1 MRGEELDG
9 LTVEDLQR
17 LEKNLESGLS
27 RVVDRKV
34 TISVLT
40 LEKAL
45 QYLVSFLTFSCRA
58 CKNCF
63 SLNYISFFLFH
74 WCSICYYLLSSKLEF
89 QVCAQVNLVF

>member
-45 QYLVSFLTFSCRA
+45 Q
-58 CKNCF
+58 
-63 SLNYISFFLFH
+63 
-74 WCSICYYLLSSKLEF
+74 
-89 QVCAQVNLVF
+89 